1 MSDLCPTHDA
11 TAFLATLCL
20 VALAVFAAG
29 CIGSDETSTETS
41 PGAEPFEQASSND
54 STIVRPA
61 SFPVEPVNR
70 TTWANGS
77 FSHEEVVVGQAD
89 RQQRAHRVSL
99 DGLPE
104 NVPVRLEA
112 RLYYTAPTESTTG
125 VDHADVFLDR
135 ELDAD
140 AEYPL
145 YRVER
150 EEAAESEHV
159 HATFVADG
167 STTPELVVLGDVPP
181 ADAELSYTL
190 RVQVRV
196 ADHVVPAEVATAVEV
211 PADAERVQVLFADAG
226 EPASLRAWEPDDGY
240 EGRTETDDG
249 ALSVPTPDAG
259 SYVVV
264 PNATAAIRV
273 VDGDGR
279 ALDAEGALQAVGWEE
294 ATGEPLTVPP
304 SGSETWSGE
313 LTRAPLTVGFTIRS
327 DNDQLWA
334 IWETTVQ
341 MSGPSGDLPSVR
353 CTACFSVG
361 TLPVRAGFDDD
372 HAAGTYELAVD
383 ATANG
388 GTEVVPRWIHYER

>member
-1 MSDLCPTHDA
+1 MSDPRPTHDGA
-11 TAFLATLCL
+11 ALLATVCL
-20 VALAVFAAG
+20 VALAAFAAG
-29 CIGSDETSTETS
+29 CIGSDGTSPETSSE
-41 PGAEPFEQASSND
+41 AEPFEQAASDD
-54 STIVRPA
+54 SAIVRPA
-61 SFPVEPVNR
+61 TFPVEPVNR

-77 FSHEEVVVGQAD
+77 FSHEEVMVGQAD
-89 RQQRAHRVSL
+89 REQRAHRVSL
-99 DGLPE
+99 EGLPE

-140 AEYPL
+140 AGYPV

-150 EEAAESEHV
+150 EQAAGSEHV

-167 STTPELVVLGDVPP
+167 SETPELVVLGDVPP

-196 ADHVVPAEVATAVEV
+196 SDHVVPAEVATAVEV
-211 PADAERVQVLFADAG
+211 PAEAERVQVLFADAG
-226 EPASLRAWEPDDGY
+226 EPASVRTWGPDDGY
-240 EGRTETDDG
+240 EGRTETDEG
-249 ALSVPTPDAG
+249 TLSLPTPEAG
-259 SYVVV
+259 TYVVV
-264 PNATAAIRV
+264 PNATAALQV

-279 ALDAEGALQAVGWEE
+279 ALDAEGALRALGWAEQ
-294 ATGEPLTVPP
+294 TGEPLTVPP
-304 SGSETWSGE
+304 SGSQTWTGE

-334 IWETTVQ
+334 VGETSVQ

-353 CTACFSVG
+353 CTACFSIG

-383 ATANG
+383 ATANA